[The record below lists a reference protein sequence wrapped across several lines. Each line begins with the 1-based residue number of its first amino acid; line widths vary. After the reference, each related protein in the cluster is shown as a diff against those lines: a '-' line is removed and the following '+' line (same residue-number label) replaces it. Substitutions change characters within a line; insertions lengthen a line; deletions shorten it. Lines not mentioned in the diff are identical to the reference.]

1 MQIINS
7 VSFLELFSLLN
18 TSFFDRVIFKEKKYF
33 NSQNQVKKWTSDKDG
48 QISVNSIRFAPL
60 FAKNEKT

>member
-1 MQIINS
+1 M
-7 VSFLELFSLLN
+7 ELFSLLN